1 VRLRRADP
9 NGPGVRRVRR
19 GGGFRYIGPD
29 DVTVDAETRARIKA
43 LVIPPAWTD
52 VWICPQPN
60 GHLQAVGTDDAG
72 RRQYLYHEEYRRRQD
87 AEKHERVLALA
98 RRLPRVRSSV
108 VNDLRGRGLTRD
120 RVVAVALR
128 MLDHGIFRTG
138 GDEYASEN
146 GSQGVATLN
155 RDDVSIRGDE
165 LAFCYI
171 AKGGQQRTVTV
182 PDRLLAS
189 AVLALKRSRPDGT
202 ERLLSYRGAD
212 GWREVRAEDVN
223 ARFKELAGDDYTVK
237 DLRTWHATVL
247 AAVALAGPVPATK
260 RERTRAV
267 RSMLDEVAEELGNT
281 PAVARKSY
289 VDPRIIEMFEDAGIS
304 SRTLIRTDPAD
315 LTNAKARERA
325 ERAVV
330 RLLAQ

>member
-1 VRLRRADP
+1 
-9 NGPGVRRVRR
+9 
-19 GGGFRYIGPD
+19 
-29 DVTVDAETRARIKA
+29 
-43 LVIPPAWTD
+43 
-52 VWICPQPN
+52 
-60 GHLQAVGTDDAG
+60 
-72 RRQYLYHEEYRRRQD
+72 
-87 AEKHERVLALA
+87 
-98 RRLPRVRSSV
+98 
-108 VNDLRGRGLTRD
+108 
-120 RVVAVALR
+120 
-128 MLDHGIFRTG
+128 M
-138 GDEYASEN
+138 
-146 GSQGVATLN
+146 
-155 RDDVSIRGDE
+155 
-165 LAFCYI
+165 
-171 AKGGQQRTVTV
+171 
-182 PDRLLAS
+182 
-189 AVLALKRSRPDGT
+189 
-202 ERLLSYRGAD
+202 
-212 GWREVRAEDVN
+212 N
-223 ARFKELAGDDYTVK
+223 ARFKELAGDEYTVK